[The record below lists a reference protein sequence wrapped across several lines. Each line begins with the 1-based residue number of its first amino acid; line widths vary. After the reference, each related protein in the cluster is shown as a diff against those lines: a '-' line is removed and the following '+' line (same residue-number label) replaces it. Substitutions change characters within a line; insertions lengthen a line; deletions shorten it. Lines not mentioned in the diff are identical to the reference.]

1 MSSRIPENI
10 AILIDTSRSMRRTD
24 YEPTRLES
32 VKHALKS
39 LIKERLEVDNSSSF
53 AIIQF
58 SDTAEK
64 IIEFS
69 NIFSVLEESL
79 DSLEYNGTTSLG
91 EALALAIKMEI
102 TELRKVGAK
111 NPKILIVS
119 DGNNLGDEKDLVKM
133 AKIAAGLGIEID
145 VFRLGETSNINV
157 LKRLTDI
164 TGGTYFYINT
174 IESLQEAVRKVAYS
188 NIKSFGKKT
197 QTPLENPAFARK
209 IAAPLLNLQDMTK
222 DQEERIKQIRG
233 EADYKKCSICFKELD
248 PITGGSFFLTGRYC
262 PNCQAPFH
270 IHCLSEWADSQK
282 DKVFNKAAVVRCP
295 HCFYLLKIPSEV
307 SQVKRL
313 KILATSKTS
322 LNSGIT
328 PKEFAATR
336 HIVSELGEG
345 ALYKSCPVCNFIFEP
360 DQHVIMC
367 NNPECETLYHE
378 ECFEKLENSLCKIC
392 SAKLNLQ

>member
-32 VKHALKS
+32 VKRALKY

-58 SDTAEK
+58 SDKAEK

-69 NIFSVLEESL
+69 NIFSTLEESL
-79 DSLEYNGTTSLG
+79 DSLEYKGTTFMG
-91 EALALAIKMEI
+91 GALALAIKMEI

-119 DGNNLGDEKDLVKM
+119 DGNNLEDEKNSVKM

-145 VFRLGETSNINV
+145 VFRLGEISNINV

-164 TGGTYFYINT
+164 TRGTYFYNNNSDT
-174 IESLQEAVRKVAYS
+174 LMESARKFAYS
-188 NIKSFGKKT
+188 NVKSFGKKV
-197 QTPLENPAFARK
+197 QTPLENPVFARK
-209 IAAPLLNLQDMTK
+209 IAAPLLTLQDLTK
-222 DQEERIKQIRG
+222 DQEERLKQIRG
-233 EADYKKCSICFKELD
+233 EVDYKKCSICFMEQD
-248 PITGGSFFLTGRYC
+248 PINGASFFLTGRYC

-282 DKVFNKAAVVRCP
+282 DNVFNKASVVRCP

-313 KILATSKTS
+313 KILSPSKTS
-322 LNSGIT
+322 LNSEIT
-328 PKEFAATR
+328 PQEFDATK
-336 HIVSELGEG
+336 HKVSELGEG

-360 DQHVIMC
+360 EQHVIMC
-367 NNPECETLYHE
+367 NNPECKTLYHE
-378 ECFEKLENSLCKIC
+378 ECFKKLEGSICKIC
-392 SAKLNLQ
+392 SAKLNLR